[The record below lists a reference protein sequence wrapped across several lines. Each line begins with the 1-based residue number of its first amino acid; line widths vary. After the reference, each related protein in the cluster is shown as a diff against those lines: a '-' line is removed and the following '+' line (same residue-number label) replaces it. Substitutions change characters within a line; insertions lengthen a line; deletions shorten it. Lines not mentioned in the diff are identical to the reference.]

1 MPLTPDDIARI
12 LDALDKSSWDQ
23 AEIVVDGVRIAVGR
37 DDLPAPS
44 AQVTAAP
51 AQAPVSEPPRP
62 PEPQPAPAAAQP
74 APVEATAPQPAPAAD
89 APPSAEEHVV
99 TSPSVGVFWR
109 SPSPGAPPFVEVGSH
124 VAAGD
129 TIGIVEVMKLMSN
142 VPAGRAGTITA
153 VYPENAE
160 QVEYGSPLVAIRP
173 DA

>member
-62 PEPQPAPAAAQP
+62 PEPQPAPAAPQP
-74 APVEATAPQPAPAAD
+74 APVAD
-89 APPSAEEHVV
+89 APPAAEEHVV

-129 TIGIVEVMKLMSN
+129 TIGIVEVMKLMNN